1 MLTWKIAA
9 EQLKQYERSSSS
21 KLVLFLI
28 TDLKLSSLSH
38 EHPDRFKTL
47 RFVAFLVRIRK
58 TLELLESKSL
68 LMSRYLLT
76 AKKSFI
82 IEFILLQVISMFSLK
97 MVYWYKNASFIS
109 FCSETYQSLIF
120 SLEKINLYKTSCLG
134 IFLNEGPTTSSLS
147 CSSQIILF

>member
-58 TLELLESKSL
+58 TLELLEFKSL
-68 LMSRYLLT
+68 LMSRCLLT

-97 MVYWYKNASFIS
+97 IVY
-109 FCSETYQSLIF
+109 
-120 SLEKINLYKTSCLG
+120 
-134 IFLNEGPTTSSLS
+134 
-147 CSSQIILF
+147 